1 MFATAGEQ
9 KQINDL
15 DRRVTTIETKMDAF
29 MAEMRERDIQR
40 TIEMR
45 DRDNQRA
52 AELRELR
59 LKQEADANAIRAQM
73 AAQQAKYDEEMKKI
87 NDRMDAQQAKHD
99 QNMEQLRQDVKDI
112 SKDVRNLFF
121 AFLAIIITIM
131 VGVFWNNHSIEKKL
145 ETAAA
150 ARAANATK
158 VEQPIETAER

>member
-1 MFATAGEQ
+1 MTEEQ

-15 DRRVTTIETKMDAF
+15 DKRVTTIETKIDAF
-29 MAEMRERDIQR
+29 IAEMRE
-40 TIEMR
+40 
-45 DRDNQRA
+45 RDNQRA

-59 LKQEADANAIRAQM
+59 IKQEADANAIRAQITAQM
-73 AAQQAKYDEEMKKI
+73 AAQQEKHDCEMKKI
-87 NDRMDAQQAKHD
+87 NDRMDAQQTKHD

-121 AFLAIIITIM
+121 AFVAIIITIM

>member
-1 MFATAGEQ
+1 MTEEQ

-15 DRRVTTIETKMDAF
+15 DKRVTTIETKIDAF
-29 MAEMRERDIQR
+29 IAEMRERD
-40 TIEMR
+40 
-45 DRDNQRA
+45 NQRA
-52 AELRELR
+52 TELRELR
-59 LKQEADANAIRAQM
+59 IKQEADANAIRAQITAQM
-73 AAQQAKYDEEMKKI
+73 AAQQEKHDCEMKKI
-87 NDRMDAQQAKHD
+87 NDRMDAQQTKHD

-121 AFLAIIITIM
+121 AFVAIIITIM